1 MQELGKQ
8 LEALAQADSPAIS
21 RRSGDAAA
29 GDDAPAAAAPG
40 GQNGGGGA
48 ARGPLPGLQDLRGQ
62 WSGAIQAYGGGGGAT
77 AVEFNLRGRDWHW
90 GVYELDQVGFICHH
104 MVLLA
109 LAADHAYAQ
118 FRGWTAHFVCHGMY
132 VWRAGVQFALISGE
146 RRRLTTCGMPYRR
159 WWRTEPAT
167 ATRA

>member
-1 MQELGKQ
+1 MTCLFCMQELGKQ

-29 GDDAPAAAAPG
+29 GDGAPAAAAPG
-40 GQNGGGGA
+40 GQGGGGGA

-90 GVYELDQVGFICHH
+90 GVYELDQARSICHH
-104 MVLLA
+104 LDSACPCNRPCIRPIQKMLSMATVSAMACVSCVL
-109 LAADHAYAQ
+109 
-118 FRGWTAHFVCHGMY
+118 VCY
-132 VWRAGVQFALISGE
+132 VL
-146 RRRLTTCGMPYRR
+146 
-159 WWRTEPAT
+159 
-167 ATRA
+167 

>member
-1 MQELGKQ
+1 MTCIYCMQELGKQ
-8 LEALAQADSPAIS
+8 LEALAQADSPAII

-40 GQNGGGGA
+40 GQGGGGGA

-90 GVYELDQVGFICHH
+90 GVYELDQV
-104 MVLLA
+104 
-109 LAADHAYAQ
+109 
-118 FRGWTAHFVCHGMY
+118 RFVCHRVG
-132 VWRAGVQFALISGE
+132 FACPCS
-146 RRRLTTCGMPYRR
+146 RLCVG
-159 WWRTEPAT
+159 
-167 ATRA
+167 